1 MFSTYDLKSFSKRL
15 KEIRKSCGYTQE
27 NVVAGTGLSTET
39 LRKLENGLVIPRYDT
54 IEILSLFYKTDL
66 QSVLNNYKSSKELIK
81 YYEIIDICLTSN
93 DQSTLKIVLEDFEN
107 FAKKEDINLI
117 ERRELKQLELFL
129 NGLKLSYSDYYN
141 PEIQRQ
147 AIQIYI
153 NALQSLNPTF
163 KYEFWQ
169 EFKYN
174 YLELR
179 ILFAIAGLEGFLR
192 NCIQSNDLLEY
203 ILKALDMSVYSKH
216 NDKLLAT
223 KAISLLA
230 YNFHRIDDHVKA
242 LEFAEQGIEFCRK
255 FFIMSDLPMI
265 LVRKGVAMYFLQLP
279 NYEAF
284 FDQAITLL
292 LIQGREDYAEFY
304 RQSVMRYRK
313 TPQN

>member
-27 NVVAGTGLSTET
+27 NVVSGTGLSSET

-81 YYEIIDICLTSN
+81 FYELIDTCLTGN
-93 DQSTLKIVLEDFEN
+93 DQTTLNKAIEGFET
-107 FAKKEDINLI
+107 FANTADVNLI
-117 ERRELKQLELFL
+117 ERKELKQLALFF

-141 PEIQRQ
+141 PEIQHK
-147 AIQIYI
+147 AIDVYI
-153 NALQSLNPTF
+153 EALQSCNPTF
-163 KYEFWQ
+163 KYEYWR

-192 NCIQSNDLLEY
+192 NCIKSNDLLLY
-203 ILKALDMSVYSKH
+203 ILKTLDMSIYSKH

-223 KAISLLA
+223 KVFALLS
-230 YNFHRIDDHVKA
+230 YNFHRIDDHEKA
-242 LEFAEQGIEFCRK
+242 LQYAEDGIGLCRQ
-255 FFIMSDLPMI
+255 FFIMSDLPI
-265 LVRKGVAMYFLQLP
+265 LLVRKGVAMSFLQMP
-279 NYEAF
+279 NYEDF

-292 LIQGREDYAEFY
+292 LIQGHDEYADFY
-304 RQSVMRYRK
+304 AQSVKRYRK
-313 TPQN
+313 TSL

>member
-27 NVVAGTGLSTET
+27 NVVSGTGLSTET

-66 QSVLNNYKSSKELIK
+66 QSVLNNYKSSKEIIK
-81 YYEIIDICLTSN
+81 YYEVIDTCLTGN
-93 DQSTLKIVLEDFEN
+93 DQSALINAIEGFEE
-107 FAKKEDINLI
+107 FAKTADVNLI
-117 ERRELKQLELFL
+117 ERKELKQLELFL
-129 NGLKLSYSDYYN
+129 KGLKLSYSDYHN
-141 PEIQRQ
+141 PDIQKQ
-147 AIQIYI
+147 AIEIYI
-153 NALQSLNPTF
+153 EALHSLNPAF
-163 KYEFWQ
+163 KYEFWR

-179 ILFAIAGLEGFLR
+179 ILFAIAGLEGYLR

-203 ILKALDMSVYSKH
+203 ILNTLDMSIYSKH

-223 KAISLLA
+223 KAISLLS
-230 YNFHRIDDHVKA
+230 YNYHRIDDHKKA

-265 LVRKGVAMYFLQLP
+265 LVRKGVAMFFLQLA
-279 NYEAF
+279 NYEPY

-292 LIQGREDYAEFY
+292 LVQGHDEYAEFY
-304 RQSVMRYRK
+304 KQSVMRYRK
-313 TPQN
+313 TNA